1 MARDFAVRFYHSKAW
16 ESVREYVL
24 MRDAYLCRMCGA
36 PATEVHH
43 IIHLTPTNIDDP
55 AVSLSEDNLISL
67 CRECHF
73 EQHRGEHCG
82 GRIRE
87 EQYEYE
93 FDENGMLKKK
103 ENPPG

>member
-1 MARDFAVRFYHSKAW
+1 
-16 ESVREYVL
+16 
-24 MRDAYLCRMCGA
+24 MRDAYLCRNCGA

-55 AVSLSEDNLISL
+55 AISLSEDNLISL

-73 EQHRGEHCG
+73 EQHRGEHG
-82 GRIRE
+82 SGRIRE
-87 EQYEYE
+87 EQYAYE

-103 ENPPG
+103 DIPPV